1 MWHRKGRFLT
11 LFGQNRTGRV
21 HFWTPNFK
29 SGPLRGVHH
38 LLITHSWSLVQNSKW
53 ISDTVQGWS
62 KKGQRW
68 FLGVLFDP
76 VLITFCSLPHDPSFG
91 TGSNLTTS
99 DYWCKRV
106 KKGSSGVADPDF
118 GTPDPG
124 SRDPG
129 SRISGWHVIFD
140 MSPNFTKCQKMTF
153 LVIFWHFWKVGFL
166 AFLAI
171 FCVLC
176 KTGHFLIM
184 NHVTFFGI
192 NAKKQKNDKND
203 HFDTFLRPLKKWHF
217 WRFLPFL
224 QNGHFLIRLFRG
236 HFLAKMPKSR
246 NGHFWRVQKRDH
258 DTGSTLCDV
267 IFAHLA
273 N

>member
-1 MWHRKGRFLT
+1 MWHMRGRFLT
-11 LFGQNRTGRV
+11 LFGQKPTGRV
-21 HFWTPNFK
+21 HFWTSNFK

-38 LLITHSWSLVQNSKW
+38 LLITHSWSLVQSSKW
-53 ISDTVQGWS
+53 ISDIIQGWS

-68 FLGVLFDP
+68 ILGVLFDP

-91 TGSNLTTS
+91 TGSNFTTS

-118 GTPDPG
+118 GTPDLG

-153 LVIFWHFWKVGFL
+153 LVNFDTFWKVPFLTFFDFWSKSPFLIREFGMHFFAILEKWQKCRFWHFFATPQKM
-166 AFLAI
+166 AFL
-171 FCVLC
+171 
-176 KTGHFLIM
+176 
-184 NHVTFFGI
+184 TFFDFWS
-192 NAKKQKNDKND
+192 KN
-203 HFDTFLRPLKKWHF
+203 
-217 WRFLPFL
+217 
-224 QNGHFLIRLFRG
+224 
-236 HFLAKMPKSR
+236 
-246 NGHFWRVQKRDH
+246 
-258 DTGSTLCDV
+258 V
-267 IFAHLA
+267 IF

>member
-11 LFGQNRTGRV
+11 LFGQKPTGRG

-38 LLITHSWSLVQNSKW
+38 LLITHSWSLVQSSKW

-140 MSPNFTKCQKMTF
+140 MSPNFTNVKK
-153 LVIFWHFWKVGFL
+153 WPKVS
-166 AFLAI
+166 I
-171 FCVLC
+171 
-176 KTGHFLIM
+176 
-184 NHVTFFGI
+184 
-192 NAKKQKNDKND
+192 
-203 HFDTFLRPLKKWHF
+203 FDTFQKQGF

-224 QNGHFLIRLFRG
+224 QNGHFLIRQFRG

-246 NGHFWRVQKRDH
+246 KWRFWHFFANPQKMAFLTFFEKSEKR
-258 DTGSTLCDV
+258 V
-267 IFAHLA
+267 IF